1 MSETRYARQKG
12 IELNKDNLVAIL
24 GQLIQSD
31 YVEKFEVDLEGEY
44 LTVTFRKN
52 GRESIFVFDDH
63 IEITKDTIQL
73 AKENNTTYT
82 GYWLYKPETLHEL
95 YYADNVTSY
104 AINKLSKIIY
114 IHTEHKSYTMD
125 MKRGVIVFDYKG
137 DFVEVFKT
145 DAPSLDFAMMKH
157 GYKKVK

>member
-1 MSETRYARQKG
+1 MSETRYTRQKG
-12 IELNKDNLVAIL
+12 VELNKDNLVAIL

-31 YVEKFEVDLEGEY
+31 YVEKFEVNLFE
-44 LTVTFRKN
+44 
-52 GRESIFVFDDH
+52 ESLIVKFGDGSEEVFDYYDYL
-63 IEITKDTIQL
+63 EITKDTI
-73 AKENNTTYT
+73 KHVGENNTTYT
-82 GYWLYKPETLHEL
+82 GYWLYNQDTLQGI

-104 AINKLSKIIY
+104 GVDKKSKVIHIN
-114 IHTEHKSYTMD
+114 TEHKCHTMD

>member
-1 MSETRYARQKG
+1 MTETRYTRQKG

-31 YVEKFEVDLEGEY
+31 YVDKFEVNLFEEILIVKFGDGSEE
-44 LTVTFRKN
+44 
-52 GRESIFVFDDH
+52 VFDYYDYL
-63 IEITKDTIQL
+63 EITKDTIRL
-73 AKENNTTYT
+73 ATENNTTYT
-82 GYWLYKPETLHEL
+82 GYWLYKPDPLKEL
-95 YYADNVTSY
+95 YYADNVQAYS
-104 AINKLSKIIY
+104 IDKESKIIY

-145 DAPSLDFAMMKH
+145 DAPSLDFAMVKH